1 MKIKMNNSVGP
12 QVRSAKPKTP
22 KLLPI
27 LGGVSLV
34 GGLQAATQFFAYTF
48 QYHASLG
55 ANLGHVY
62 APWSILNWSAKWYS
76 QYPDEIMRA
85 GSIGMVTATVGLL
98 GVALATLWERLAF
111 TGLLNLSTDY
121 RTTALFWEMHVGGAA
136 LDGFLALT
144 VPFALREVLVSP

>member
-1 MKIKMNNSVGP
+1 MKIKVNNAVGP

-85 GSIGMVTATVGLL
+85 GANGDL
-98 GVALATLWERLAF
+98 
-111 TGLLNLSTDY
+111 
-121 RTTALFWEMHVGGAA
+121 
-136 LDGFLALT
+136 
-144 VPFALREVLVSP
+144 

>member
-1 MKIKMNNSVGP
+1 MNNAVGP
-12 QVRSAKPKTP
+12 QVRSAKPKP
-22 KLLPI
+22 SKLLPI

-85 GSIGMVTATVGLL
+85 GSIGMVIGSRASLSGAE
-98 GVALATLWERLAF
+98 GGCRL
-111 TGLLNLSTDY
+111 N
-121 RTTALFWEMHVGGAA
+121 AA
-136 LDGFLALT
+136 PLR
-144 VPFALREVLVSP
+144 PWPPALRSNYWEAHRPKSAMP